1 MSELKDF
8 KAKSLES
15 CSTDIASNNIS
26 YLKLTN
32 FRNYKSYKANF
43 HQHPIAFVGKN
54 GIGKTNIL
62 ESISLMQPGRGIRS
76 VKLEAMSYKY
86 IGNFGIHINLIKNNE
101 NIEIGSS
108 FDLSVSKLRKV
119 KIDGKYV
126 SPLALNEYLG
136 IISLTPLMDK
146 IFIEGATNRR
156 RFFDKI
162 SWVFISSHAKNTRL
176 YEKSVK
182 ERNNLLK
189 ENSSDEIWFNNI
201 EKQIVKYGTQIV
213 IDRFKVL
220 NLLNKQINAN
230 IINFPKASMFFN
242 GEIENIFKQSSDI
255 DSFKEIFLK
264 ALHDNRKKDFYK
276 GLTSIGPHK
285 TDLEVIYK
293 EKNMMASMCSTGEQ
307 KSLLISII
315 VAVAKSYK
323 KYTNLSPILLLD
335 EVFSHL
341 DNDKRESLSKEI
353 EKLKSQ
359 AFMTGIHESDF
370 MTFSKDSCI
379 LNLDSPT
386 IRRANEY

>member
-1 MSELKDF
+1 M
-8 KAKSLES
+8 
-15 CSTDIASNNIS
+15 
-26 YLKLTN
+26 
-32 FRNYKSYKANF
+32 
-43 HQHPIAFVGKN
+43 G
-54 GIGKTNIL
+54 
-62 ESISLMQPGRGIRS
+62 
-76 VKLEAMSYKY
+76 
-86 IGNFGIHINLIKNNE
+86 
-101 NIEIGSS
+101 
-108 FDLSVSKLRKV
+108 
-119 KIDGKYV
+119 
-126 SPLALNEYLG
+126 
-136 IISLTPLMDK
+136 
-146 IFIEGATNRR
+146 
-156 RFFDKI
+156 
-162 SWVFISSHAKNTRL
+162 FISSHAKNTRL

-386 IRRANEY
+386 IRRANEYWY